1 MIVNKR
7 WETAL
12 TVTLVACAV
21 ITTGLVIRREFMSP
35 ENAPAEVPAREPEFV
50 KEWQSF
56 LDKGELLGSAQ
67 APVQLIEF
75 ADFECPFCA
84 RFTETLHTVRER
96 YPDKVAVTF
105 IHLPLEMHRFAEISA
120 RAAECADEQGR
131 FEQMHDLLFKNQRTI
146 GIKPWTEFA
155 QEAGVPDTDA
165 FDSCFKRTDSLPRV
179 EAGKALAET
188 LNVRGTPTL
197 MINGWKLDR
206 PPSVEELDRKVQ
218 AVLAGKP
225 PV

>member
-1 MIVNKR
+1 MNKR

-21 ITTGLVIRREFMSP
+21 ITTALVIRREFM
-35 ENAPAEVPAREPEFV
+35 APDSALAHTEMREPVFV
-50 KEWQSF
+50 DEWRSF

-84 RFTETLHTVRER
+84 MFTETLHTVRER
-96 YPDKVAVTF
+96 YPGKVAVTF

-131 FEQMHDLLFKNQRTI
+131 FEQMHDQLFKNQRTI

-155 QEAGVPDTDA
+155 QQAGIADIGA
-165 FDSCFKRTDSLPRV
+165 FESCVQRTDPLPRV

-188 LNVRGTPTL
+188 LDVRGTPTL

-206 PPSVEELDRKVQ
+206 PPTAEDLDRQVQ
-218 AVLAGKP
+218 AVLAGRP